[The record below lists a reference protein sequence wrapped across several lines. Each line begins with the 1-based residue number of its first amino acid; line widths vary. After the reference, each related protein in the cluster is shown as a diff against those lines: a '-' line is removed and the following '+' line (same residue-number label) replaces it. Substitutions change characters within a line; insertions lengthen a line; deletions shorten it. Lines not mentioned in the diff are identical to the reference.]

1 VIDSFRWGGQLFP
14 DRPSFRSAAKSTLDV
29 SRSALDTVRSGG
41 LIVATSGLAFVWPR
55 PGVTRL
61 GATAAL
67 AVFCT
72 STYFAVGYTH
82 YKRAAS
88 NERVAA
94 QRAERANADLQDAL
108 DRLRNELAVTKAR
121 NDTLSDEGAQEI
133 AVSEQYKADRIAQ
146 FIWALEQP
154 RDLRLTDS
162 QRPTWAG
169 RLSWEPRSYF
179 SLDQSQVKVEQ
190 LSAERDAVVGE
201 RDQLRARVSEL
212 EEKLSLLQSRRGLRP
227 VAKAATVRAA
237 LAGQA
242 PAAAAADASASPP
255 TGDVPAPEHPRQVAV
270 IFPDKNFTPPSWVPT
285 KFSNESEPIRGN
297 STPRPA
303 ENRR

>member
-41 LIVATSGLAFVWPR
+41 LIVAKSGLAFVWPR

-108 DRLRNELAVTKAR
+108 DRLRDELALTKAPM
-121 NDTLSDEGAQEI
+121 DPLGDDGTQI
-133 AVSEQYKADRIAQ
+133 AVSEQYKADHVAQ
-146 FIWALEQP
+146 FTRGLEQP
-154 RDLRLTDS
+154 RDLRFTDS

-190 LSAERDAVVGE
+190 LSAERDEVVGE

-285 KFSNESEPIRGN
+285 NFSNESEPMRGN

>member
-1 VIDSFRWGGQLFP
+1 MTDLLRGGNPLSP
-14 DRPSFRSAAKSTLDV
+14 DNPSYCAAAKRTLDV
-29 SRSALDTVRSGG
+29 SSSALDAVWSSV
-41 LIVATSGLAFVWPR
+41 LSVARNVLAVILTR
-55 PGVTRL
+55 PL
-61 GATAAL
+61 GAAVVITAL
-67 AVFCT
+67 ST
-72 STYFAVGYTH
+72 STFCAVGYVH
-82 YKRAAS
+82 YKHSAS
-88 NERVAA
+88 DERLAA

-108 DRLRNELAVTKAR
+108 DRLRDELAATR
-121 NDTLSDEGAQEI
+121 PRIDTPGDSGKGQI
-133 AVSEQYKADRIAQ
+133 AASEQDNTDRVAQ
-146 FIWALEQP
+146 FTRGLEQP
-154 RDLRLTDS
+154 RDLRFTDS

-190 LSAERDAVVGE
+190 LSAERDEVVGE

-242 PAAAAADASASPP
+242 PAAAAANASASPP

-270 IFPDKNFTPPSWVPT
+270 IFPDKNFSPPSWVPT
-285 KFSNESEPIRGN
+285 NFSNESEPIRGN